1 MAGGPQRVTEGG
13 ALLVLFDIDGTLLQ
27 GGATEHARAVIEAI
41 TDVWGVSAGEN
52 LPVDAAGRTD
62 TEIAREILLLCG
74 VDMRAVDDML
84 DDFREAA
91 AERYVELV
99 PDDLSARLAPQ
110 AGEVVAGL
118 AARADMRLA
127 LVTGNLEPI
136 ARLKLARAGIGSHF
150 VPGQGGFGSD
160 SEDRTDLP
168 PIARRRAAA
177 WNDGAPWPAERTVVV
192 GDTPRDIACA
202 RADGAHVVA
211 VTTGPFAAE
220 RLEGAD
226 AVIDGLGELV
236 GALEALRPG

>member
-1 MAGGPQRVTEGG
+1 MSGGPQDVTDRS

-52 LPVDAAGRTD
+52 LPVEAAGRTD

-74 VDMRAVDDML
+74 IDMRAVDDML

-99 PDDLSARLAPQ
+99 PDDLSERLAPQ
-110 AGEVVAGL
+110 AGEVVADL
-118 AARADMRLA
+118 ATRADLRLA

-150 VPGQGGFGSD
+150 AAGQGGFGSD

-202 RADGAHVVA
+202 RSDGAHVVA
-211 VTTGPFAAE
+211 VTTGPFGAD
-220 RLEGAD
+220 RLDGAD
-226 AVIDGLGELV
+226 AVIAGLGELAA
-236 GALEALRPG
+236 ALDSLHRG